1 MRQLLQNCLLVACI
15 LATGCV
21 MACSAARM
29 IWGQSH
35 ECPICELMNSVN
47 RMLIDRTPSDDP
59 VAAGLQH
66 HLEMDRRDAELLANQ
81 MLPSEQIA
89 ILRYARWPASVV
101 GMAAVVYRARMRL
114 AGSNRRRLKAAH
126 DEADRHARLFERH
139 ARPAKAA
146 LPGSQTRTVYHAP
159 LADHLLSEETH
170 APA

>member
-1 MRQLLQNCLLVACI
+1 MKQLFQDCLFVVCI

-21 MACSAARM
+21 MGCFAGQL
-29 IWGQSH
+29 IWGPAH
-35 ECPICELMNSVN
+35 DCPACTVMDFVKQ
-47 RMLIDRTPSDDP
+47 MLIDPTHSTDP
-59 VAAGLQH
+59 AAAALQQ
-66 HLEMDRRDAELLANQ
+66 HLEFDRRDAEALTQHLLT
-81 MLPSEQIA
+81 SEQIA